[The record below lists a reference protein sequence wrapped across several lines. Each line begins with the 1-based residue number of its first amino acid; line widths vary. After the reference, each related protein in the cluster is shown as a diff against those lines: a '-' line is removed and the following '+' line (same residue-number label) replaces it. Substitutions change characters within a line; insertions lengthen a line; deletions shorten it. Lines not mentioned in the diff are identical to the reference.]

1 MTKKIIKVVGWH
13 ATPKFRFK
21 SEYEFSGE
29 VFRDEVLVPALRE
42 NEHVHVDLTGYNRY
56 GPSFI
61 DEAFANIIRKG
72 IFSPEYLEEHLSYS
86 HEHLPRVVEQIDQ
99 KIDKARKEKSKG

>member
-1 MTKKIIKVVGWH
+1 MTRETIKVVDWH
-13 ATPKFRFK
+13 STPKFRFK
-21 SEYEFSGE
+21 SEYDFSGE
-29 VFRDEVLVPALRE
+29 VFRDEILVPALKKYQ
-42 NEHVHVDLTGYNRY
+42 HVHVDLTGYNRY

-72 IFSPEYLEEHLSYS
+72 IFSPEFLEEHLSYS

-99 KIDKARKEKSKG
+99 KIDKACKEKLKG

>member
-1 MTKKIIKVVGWH
+1 MTKKIIKVVDWH

-21 SEYEFSGE
+21 TEYEFSGE
-29 VFRDEVLVPALRE
+29 VFRDEVLVPELRE